1 MKISEL
7 ISELQQILQKHG
19 DLPVER
25 SFEGCTASCELSIVQ
40 AKGKIPIMWDQK
52 GNPLAYRDGYP
63 EETTLFIGEK
73 TDGEYF

>member
-7 ISELQQILQKHG
+7 MMELMKIKETYG
-19 DLPVER
+19 DLPIEG
-25 SFEGCTASCELSIVQ
+25 SFEGCTASCELSIVK